1 MIQIN
6 LRNVM
11 YKCERA
17 FELNDRVFWD
27 APKIQK
33 QCTGKDKMKSP
44 KINSAKTM
52 RKENSFLVWPLINN
66 TYKLWRKLNCISYI
80 SDGLLCVF
88 L

>member
-1 MIQIN
+1 MTQIN

-17 FELNDRVFWD
+17 FELNDRVLRCS
-27 APKIQK
+27 KNSK
-33 QCTGKDKMKSP
+33 TTYREDKMKSP
-44 KINSAKTM
+44 KTNSAKTM

-66 TYKLWRKLNCISYI
+66 TYKLWRKLNCIGYI